1 MMTTKVVVF
10 VKKAGSGKLVLK
22 KKMGKTNRQVF
33 IFHAANG
40 DGAAGDVDP
49 LTHMKR
55 FLGLDHLEWD
65 QDAPKDVQGGGIRER
80 WIARFAYT
88 TDDTTSSPRVDCMDM
103 DEFHKRFSGSNAH
116 FGRRQRV
123 LQAAGWL
130 TSTAKWLML
139 DAIPLSW
146 TVIDVGSVQGVP
158 IRIARVEE
166 SNDPNRVAW
175 HGLGYSERPV
185 WISSNSWDQ
194 LNFRIGDSTAWTDAD
209 KTRALTVIRE
219 CVKDATCFCGGD
231 GCLFKECNDNLHGCS
246 SFQYENPHEKDLQ
259 CHNKIPNEMWDALYR
274 SAGKR
279 ARLSD

>member
-1 MMTTKVVVF
+1 MTTKVVVF

-22 KKMGKTNRQVF
+22 KRTGKSTQQVF
-33 IFHAANG
+33 TYNAANTS
-40 DGAAGDVDP
+40 DLLAHV
-49 LTHMKR
+49 KYC
-55 FLGLDHLEWD
+55 LGLDFVEWD
-65 QDAPKDVQGGGIRER
+65 QNAPKDVQGILKKER
-80 WIARFAYT
+80 WVARFAYT

-103 DEFHKRFSGSNAH
+103 DEFHKRFSNAH

-130 TSTAKWLML
+130 TSTTKWLML

-166 SNDPNRVAW
+166 SNDPNRIAW

-194 LNFRIGDSTAWTDAD
+194 LNFPMGDSTAWTDAD

-219 CVKDATCFCGGD
+219 CVKDAICFCGGD

-246 SFQYENPHEKDLQ
+246 SFQYEDPYEKDLQ
-259 CHNKIPNEMWDALYR
+259 CHNKIPNEIWDAFNLD
-274 SAGKR
+274 AFNLELEPAAKR